1 MKNNVIDI
9 QSGKEVLQSLSV
21 EKRKNNF
28 KIHLNNVLNKSL
40 HVSRYVLAVALY
52 IVVCA
57 PLVVIAALSFLITTL
72 GAFIAM
78 GVTIFYW
85 CGGAVDG
92 YLVILFWVVIGIA
105 HNAEEILKWWI
116 ESRAA
121 FRFFRL
127 IDEV

>member
-1 MKNNVIDI
+1 LK
-9 QSGKEVLQSLSV
+9 
-21 EKRKNNF
+21 
-28 KIHLNNVLNKSL
+28 KSL
-40 HVSRYVLAVALY
+40 HVSRYVLTVALY
-52 IVVCA
+52 IILCV
-57 PLVVIAALSFLITTL
+57 PLIVIAALSFLITTL

-85 CGGAVDG
+85 FGGAVNG

-116 ESRAA
+116 ESRAV

-127 IDEV
+127 IDEG

>member
-9 QSGKEVLQSLSV
+9 QSGKEVLQSLNV

-28 KIHLNNVLNKSL
+28 KIQLNKALKKSL
-40 HVSRYVLAVALY
+40 HLSRCVLAVTLY
-52 IVVCA
+52 IVVCV
-57 PLVVIAALSFLITTL
+57 PLIVIAALSFLITTL

-92 YLVILFWVVIGIA
+92 YLVILFWAVIGIA

-121 FRFFRL
+121 LRFFRL
-127 IDEV
+127 IDDV